1 MRWGGH
7 RRNNIG
13 IKNIGFQISWVENI
27 LSKRIGK
34 ENIRM
39 HLRE

>member
-13 IKNIGFQISWVENI
+13 IKNFGLQVSDVENTLPTGI
-27 LSKRIGK
+27 RK

>member
-13 IKNIGFQISWVENI
+13 IKNFGFQISGVENI
-27 LSKRIGK
+27 LPKGIGK
-34 ENIRM
+34 ENIR
-39 HLRE
+39 LS